1 MKVYE
6 SPGSVEGTAG
16 RVRYDKGDCEI
27 EVQWYQRDVSG
38 GDERRTFRAWAADKE
53 TKDLGPQAGV
63 TYSFNSTELRLI
75 SNPEAATGAAVQ
87 LEMRLLPPV
96 GGVPLN
102 VVQHIAARFSTRQA
116 GLVRPSYSNVVSQK
130 TTVVADPPEHM
141 WEISSGSERAALDN
155 CW

>member
-1 MKVYE
+1 M
-6 SPGSVEGTAG
+6 
-16 RVRYDKGDCEI
+16 
-27 EVQWYQRDVSG
+27 QWYQRDVSG
-38 GDERRTFRAWAADKE
+38 GDERRTFKLWAANKE
-53 TKDLGPQAGV
+53 TKDPGPQAGV

-96 GGVPLN
+96 GGVQLN
-102 VVQHIAARFSTRQA
+102 VVQHTTARFSTRLA
-116 GLVRPSYSNVVSQK
+116 GVVRPNYSNVVRQK
-130 TTVVADPPEHM
+130 TTMVADPPEQL